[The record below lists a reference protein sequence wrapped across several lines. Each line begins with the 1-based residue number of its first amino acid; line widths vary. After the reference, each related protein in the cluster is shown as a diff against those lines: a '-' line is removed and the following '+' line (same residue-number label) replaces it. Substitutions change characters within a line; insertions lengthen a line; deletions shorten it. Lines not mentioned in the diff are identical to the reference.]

1 MSAQIRGYV
10 DRGESGYI
18 TGTIKDYA
26 GTAFQPTTLTFTLY
40 DRTSKTIINSRS
52 SVSLT
57 PIGDYV
63 TANGALTFNLTTADN
78 TMVDP
83 TKHRET
89 HVARFVAT
97 WSAGAQTM
105 IDEIEFDVLN
115 VATPA

>member
-1 MSAQIRGYV
+1 MPSELRGYV
-10 DRGESGYI
+10 IKGATGYI
-18 TGTIKDYA
+18 TGTIKDYE
-26 GTAFQPTTLTFTLY
+26 GTAFQPTTLAFTLY
-40 DRTSKTIINSRS
+40 DKTSKTIINSRS

-63 TANGALTFNLTTADN
+63 TANGALTFNLTTSDN
-78 TMVDP
+78 AMVDS

-97 WSAGAQTM
+97 WSGAAQTM

-115 VATPA
+115 VNTPA